1 MVRDTTISSLN
12 VDEDFSFSTKSSLSF
27 AHLSNGFERKQKR
40 HPQISLESVV
50 GVWHL
55 RKKNS
60 EKVFTLSSTVASG
73 HLGHSLLEDYG
84 CSGASTRPTWQY
96 TALQSTVKTS
106 PSSLSS
112 CIWISWI
119 RKPPNRKIQW
129 HTRTTFLHHMW
140 TLPNQPTHM
149 CDKKCLPC
157 NLLPFCFVCICQV
170 FGFCRVCLRLPSK
183 RSIRICGSKLQMHE
197 TEHH

>member
-84 CSGASTRPTWQY
+84 CSGASTRPT
-96 TALQSTVKTS
+96 
-106 PSSLSS
+106 
-112 CIWISWI
+112 
-119 RKPPNRKIQW
+119 
-129 HTRTTFLHHMW
+129 
-140 TLPNQPTHM
+140 
-149 CDKKCLPC
+149 
-157 NLLPFCFVCICQV
+157 
-170 FGFCRVCLRLPSK
+170 
-183 RSIRICGSKLQMHE
+183 
-197 TEHH
+197 